1 MNETIKEK
9 TKDEIEKEI
18 VDYIKGHRPQY
29 KTCVLA
35 TSKENIP
42 RATPVMYHHEGSTIL
57 ISTDSRGAGKI
68 ENIKSN
74 PKVSL
79 AIFDPVES
87 NYGWDDTRGLQL
99 WGEAEII
106 TYKENESEFNH
117 AWNIM
122 DSEGALKAFGR
133 EVPLDIVKNNLTYIK
148 VKPERISFVNSK
160 KERGYKVIWTRD

>member
-1 MNETIKEK
+1 MNENIIDK
-9 TKDEIEKEI
+9 TNDEIEKEI
-18 VDYIKGHRPQY
+18 VNYLKGHRPQY

-35 TSKENIP
+35 TSKDTIP
-42 RATPVMYHHEGSTIL
+42 RATPVIYHHEGLTIW
-57 ISTDSRGAGKI
+57 ISTEKRKGGKV
-68 ENIKSN
+68 ENILSN

-79 AIFDPVES
+79 AILDPVDS

-99 WGEAEII
+99 WGKAEII

-133 EVPLDIVKNNLTYIK
+133 KVTLDIVKNNLTYIK
-148 VKPERISFVNSK
+148 ITPERICFVNSK
-160 KERGYKVIWTRD
+160 KERGYRIIWTRD